1 MVTFSLLAVCS
12 EPSQVHDLPVDM
24 MQFLPH
30 MLISIVGHF

>member
-1 MVTFSLLAVCS
+1 MTFSLLAVYS
-12 EPSQVHDLPVDM
+12 EPSQVYDLPVDV